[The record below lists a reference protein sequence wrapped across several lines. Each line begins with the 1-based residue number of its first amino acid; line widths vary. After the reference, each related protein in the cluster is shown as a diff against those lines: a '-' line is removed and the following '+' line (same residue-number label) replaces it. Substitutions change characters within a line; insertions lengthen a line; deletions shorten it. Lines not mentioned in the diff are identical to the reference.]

1 MQLHKYESGLKIF
14 AIVSVM
20 FYNFTFAKKP
30 IITGSIETAYLNM
43 FNKLKNVLG
52 NTGGNVK

>member
-1 MQLHKYESGLKIF
+1 MMFKN
-14 AIVSVM
+14 IVLLFLL

-43 FNKLKNVLG
+43 FNKQKTFLG